1 MLLMKVKAA
10 SKELQYRIQ
19 EQCAI
24 GTVLDLAGRNARP
37 SWVFATNV
45 MTRHPSTTLTTFI
58 GAAGN
63 KLVADVFGDSGPPV
77 LLLHGGG
84 QTRHAW
90 TKTAEK
96 IMRKGFTAYAPDQ
109 RGHGDSDWVAD
120 GAYAFS
126 DYAADVKVVAA
137 ELARRSGVK
146 PIGIGASLGGI
157 ASLLAEGDTE
167 RDLGTHLFSALV
179 LVDITP
185 RVDQTGV
192 AKVLGF
198 MRANADEGF
207 GSIAEA
213 AQAVADYLPQR
224 PRPKSNE
231 GLKKNLRLSPD
242 GRWRWHWDP
251 RFLEGPRAP
260 GKDRHKLEA
269 SLIEA
274 ARRIQIPALLVRGAS
289 SELVKEAHAKEF
301 LELVP
306 HADYVDVSGA
316 RHMVAGDRN
325 DRFSAAVLSFIE
337 RLPAAQ

>member
-1 MLLMKVKAA
+1 
-10 SKELQYRIQ
+10 
-19 EQCAI
+19 
-24 GTVLDLAGRNARP
+24 
-37 SWVFATNV
+37 
-45 MTRHPSTTLTTFI
+45 MTRHLIPATATFI

-63 KLVADVFGDSGPPV
+63 KLVADVFGDSGSPV

-90 TKTAEK
+90 HKTAQE
-96 IMRKGFTAYAPDQ
+96 IARKGHTAYALDQ
-109 RGHGDSDWVAD
+109 RGHGDSDWIAD
-120 GAYAFS
+120 GAYEFA
-126 DYAADVKVVAA
+126 DYAADAKTVAA
-137 ELARRSGVK
+137 ELARRSGAK
-146 PIGIGASLGGI
+146 PIAIGASLGGI
-157 ASLLAEGDTE
+157 ASLLAEGESE
-167 RDLGTHLFSALV
+167 RDKGASVFSALV

-185 RVDQTGV
+185 RVDLSGV

-198 MRANADEGF
+198 MRANAKEGF

-213 AQAVADYLPQR
+213 AQVVADYLPQR

-251 RFLEGPRAP
+251 RFLDGPRAA
-260 GKDRHKLEA
+260 GTDRRALEA
-269 SLIEA
+269 TLIEA

-325 DRFSAAVLSFIE
+325 DHFSAAVLSFIG
-337 RLPAAQ
+337 RLSTAE